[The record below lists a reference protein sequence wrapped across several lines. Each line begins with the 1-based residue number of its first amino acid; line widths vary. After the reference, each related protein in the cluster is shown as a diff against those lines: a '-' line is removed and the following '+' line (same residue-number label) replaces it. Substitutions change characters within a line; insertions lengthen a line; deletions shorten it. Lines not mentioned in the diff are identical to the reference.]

1 MPRTSLAWREGCP
14 TEEVGKMSVIR
25 THGLQY
31 LECLGDIMLE
41 LYSLYIRDL
50 FTTSI
55 LTTLNLDLL
64 APVGY
69 VRHLTP

>member
-1 MPRTSLAWREGCP
+1 
-14 TEEVGKMSVIR
+14 MSVIR